1 MSTPSQASAGPA
13 VNTFCFSPA
22 SVSRLTD
29 IMTEQYVEP
38 GAYLFTEGDLAD
50 KLYWIQAG
58 KVKCTKANG
67 EGKSFLIHLYRDGD
81 LMGQFDP
88 YADSRHNMTALAVT
102 PCSVGVMERDK
113 LEPLLLQDGELAV
126 EFMKWIGMAHRAM
139 QKKFR
144 DLMLYGKP
152 GALCSTLIRLAN
164 TLGSVTPDG
173 ILLTEKWTNA
183 ELADTIGAARES
195 VNRLLGEWKQQG
207 AIEYRDGFLLITD
220 LAFLQELCHC
230 EQCPPELCRI

>member
-1 MSTPSQASAGPA
+1 MSIASQASAGHA
-13 VNTFCFSPA
+13 VNTACFSAA
-22 SVSRLTD
+22 SISRLSG
-29 IMTEQYVEP
+29 IMTEERVEP
-38 GAYLFTEGDLAD
+38 GSCLFVEGDLAD

-58 KVKCTKANG
+58 KVKCTKANE
-67 EGKSFLIHLYRDGD
+67 EGKSFLMHLYRDGD

-102 PCSVGVMERDK
+102 PCTVGVMERGK
-113 LEPLLLQDGELAV
+113 LEPLLLQYGELAV
-126 EFMKWIGMAHRAM
+126 EFMKWIGLAHRAM
-139 QKKFR
+139 QNKFR

-164 TLGSVTPDG
+164 TLGAVTPDG

-220 LAFLQELCHC
+220 LAFLQKLCHC
-230 EQCPPELCRI
+230 EQCPRELCRM